1 MYTIDKNKE
10 FQDGNLYYDKKNIF
24 EIKDFDERRNHL
36 RMNIVNSFGKE
47 APGTINLED
56 KKTKYRYIINEI
68 KSQNQIYQIILE
80 RPAYNYKGFDFVVK
94 VLKKDNPEDKIFI
107 NNNNTTS
114 RPSHNDV
121 KKDLIIKYKY
131 DRKLYFWLIEQIK
144 KIYYIDKSINYEEIR
159 EKQKEI
165 DNSKNKNFFG
175 LNIELLLNIID
186 WLFIEQDIRYWNGL
200 GRKYIYNLFIA
211 PIFELKR
218 QNQNIR
224 IVHYEADEKIDLD
237 IEGKCNANFYFNELY
252 LYSNENQFIKY
263 NKNNCVENQ
272 LDTYYYHKMSN
283 NTYLIKEKSFS
294 YLKRLDKATKKYNEL
309 NVLEKNIKYLLG
321 FDNRIW
327 LYSSSSENIIEE
339 INGISLNTKNFLI
352 SAKYIEKTDWII
364 ILNEN
369 WKGSLN
375 DI

>member
-10 FQDGNLYYDKKNIF
+10 FQDGKLYYDKKYIF
-24 EIKDFDERRNHL
+24 EIKDFDERRNQL
-36 RMNIVNSFGKE
+36 RMDVVNSFGAE

-94 VLKKDNPEDKIFI
+94 ILKKDNPEDKIFT
-107 NNNNTTS
+107 NNNIPTS
-114 RPSHNDV
+114 RPSHNDI

-131 DRKLYFWLIEQIK
+131 DRKLYFWLLEQIT
-144 KIYYIDKSINYEEIR
+144 KIYNIDKSINYEEIK
-159 EKQKEI
+159 EKQKEV

-175 LNIELLLNIID
+175 LNMELLLNIID

-200 GRKYIYNLFIA
+200 GRKYIYNLFTA
-211 PIFELKR
+211 PIFELER

-224 IVHYEADEKIDLD
+224 IVHYEANEKIDID
-237 IEGKCNANFYFNELY
+237 IKGKCNSNFCTDELY

-272 LDTYYYHKMSN
+272 LDTYYYHQIST
-283 NTYLIKEKSFS
+283 NTYLIKENGFS
-294 YLKRLDKATKKYNEL
+294 YLKRLTKDTKKDNEL
-309 NVLEKNIKYLLG
+309 NVIESNIKYLLG
-321 FDNRIW
+321 FDNKIW
-327 LYSSSSENIIEE
+327 LYSSKSKNIIEE
-339 INGISLNTKNFLI
+339 INGILLNTEDFLI

-364 ILNEN
+364 ILNRN